1 MASGTMSR
9 PFPAVPA
16 LFRPLW
22 RRNFSVS
29 TTKRAIDKL
38 SPSASDAVK
47 DMTGSSTILVGGFG
61 FSGVPNSL
69 INAVRD
75 RPEVKDLT
83 VVSNNAGMPGAGLG
97 MLDNIEI

>member
-1 MASGTMSR
+1 M
-9 PFPAVPA
+9 
-16 LFRPLW
+16 
-22 RRNFSVS
+22 S

-47 DMTGSSTILVGGFG
+47 DMTGSSTVLVGGFG

-75 RPEVKDLT
+75 RP
-83 VVSNNAGMPGAGLG
+83 
-97 MLDNIEI
+97 